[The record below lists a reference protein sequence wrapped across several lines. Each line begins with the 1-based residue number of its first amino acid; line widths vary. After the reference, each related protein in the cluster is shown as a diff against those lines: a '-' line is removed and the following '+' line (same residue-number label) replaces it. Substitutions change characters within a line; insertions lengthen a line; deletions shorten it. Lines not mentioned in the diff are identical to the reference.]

1 MNQIK
6 LNASNVTQTRFYS
19 NLNYTFVK
27 IYSMKLVQKYLFFS
41 LLLLC
46 FIQCKKEIQNNKN
59 SIPHKNEIQYAKGL
73 EIYKYQGFSILKITN
88 PWPNAKEIFTYI
100 LQEKNGIIP
109 DSLKQFAVIP
119 IPLKSI
125 VVTSTTHIPAL
136 ELLGVENTLVGFPNT
151 DYISSEKTRKRIDS
165 GKVREVGVNE
175 SLNTE
180 VLIDLNPDL
189 IVSFG
194 LNNSNPTL
202 DNLQKSGLKVM
213 LNGDWT
219 EQSPLGKAEW
229 IKFFGVLYGLDSKAN
244 AIFSEIEKEYK
255 TTLALA
261 KKAIIKPTVLSGAMY
276 QEQWYVPQGESWA
289 ALFLKDAQSQ
299 YLWADTK
306 GNGSLSVPFEVIL
319 EKAQNADFWIA
330 PGDFSSLKQMSDNN
344 PHYNQ
349 FASFKNKKVYSYAVN
364 KGAKGGIIY
373 FEWSPTRPD
382 WVLKDL
388 IKIFHPELLPNH
400 KLYFFH
406 KLE

>member
-1 MNQIK
+1 MKFIPLRIILFLSLISYVGCKQN
-6 LNASNVTQTRFYS
+6 T
-19 NLNYTFVK
+19 TFSSD
-27 IYSMKLVQKYLFFS
+27 IITSS
-41 LLLLC
+41 
-46 FIQCKKEIQNNKN
+46 KN
-59 SIPHKNEIQYAKGL
+59 DIHYAKGL
-73 EIYKYQGFSILKITN
+73 EIYKYKGFSIVKITN
-88 PWPNAKEIFTYI
+88 PWPEAKENFTYI

-109 DSLKQFAVIP
+109 DSLKQFSIIQV
-119 IPLKSI
+119 PLKSI

-151 DYISSEKTRKRIDS
+151 DYISSIKTRKLIDA

-175 SLNTE
+175 NLNTE
-180 VLIDLNPDL
+180 VLIDMNPDL

-229 IKFFGVLYGLDSKAN
+229 IKFFGALYGLDSKAN
-244 AIFSEIEKEYK
+244 TVFSEIEAAYN

-261 KKAIIKPTVLSGAMY
+261 KKATSKPTVLCGAMY
-276 QEQWYVPQGESWA
+276 QNQWYVPQGESWA
-289 ALFLKDAQSQ
+289 SLFLKDAQAN

-306 GNGSLSVPFEVIL
+306 GTGSLAVPFEAIL

-330 PGDFSSLKQMSDNN
+330 PGDFSSLKEMGYNN
-344 PHYNQ
+344 THYRQ
-349 FASFKNKKVYSYAVN
+349 FASFKNKKVYSYAIN

-388 IKIFHPELLPNH
+388 IKIFHPELLPSH
-400 KLYFFH
+400 ELYFFQ

>member
-1 MNQIK
+1 MKSFQNT
-6 LNASNVTQTRFYS
+6 AFY
-19 NLNYTFVK
+19 F
-27 IYSMKLVQKYLFFS
+27 LVF
-41 LLLLC
+41 LL
-46 FIQCKKEIQNNKN
+46 FIQCKEEPKKQTGIA
-59 SIPHKNEIQYAKGL
+59 SSKNEIQYAKGL
-73 EIYKYQGFSILKITN
+73 ELYKHHGFSILKITN
-88 PWPNAKEIFTYI
+88 PWPEAAASFTYV

-109 DSLKQFAVIP
+109 DSLKQFTVIP

-136 ELLGVENTLVGFPNT
+136 ELLGVENTLVGFPST
-151 DYISSEKTRKRIDS
+151 DYISSEKTRKRIDT
-165 GKVREVGVNE
+165 GKIREVGVNE
-175 SLNTE
+175 NLNTE
-180 VLIDLNPDL
+180 VLIDMKPDV

-194 LNNSNPTL
+194 LNDNNPTL

-229 IKFFGVLYGLDSKAN
+229 IKFFGALYGLDAKAN
-244 AIFSEIEKEYK
+244 TVFSEIEAAYN

-261 KKAIIKPTVLSGAMY
+261 KKATTKPTVLSGAMY

-299 YLWADTK
+299 YLWAETK
-306 GNGSLSVPFEVIL
+306 GNGSLSVPFEAVL

-330 PGDFSSLKQMSDNN
+330 PGDFSSLKEMSDSN

-349 FASFKNKKVYSYAVN
+349 FTSFKNKKVYSYAVN
-364 KGAKGGIIY
+364 KGAKGGILY

-400 KLYFFH
+400 KLYFFQ
-406 KLE
+406 KLD

>member
-1 MNQIK
+1 
-6 LNASNVTQTRFYS
+6 
-19 NLNYTFVK
+19 
-27 IYSMKLVQKYLFFS
+27 MKSVQNTALSFLVF
-41 LLLLC
+41 LL
-46 FIQCKKEIQNNKN
+46 FIQGKEETKKK
-59 SIPHKNEIQYAKGL
+59 SGLASAKNEIRYAKGL
-73 EIYKYQGFSILKITN
+73 EIYKHQGFSIVKITT
-88 PWPNAKEIFTYI
+88 PWPEAKENFTYV

-109 DSLKQFAVIP
+109 DSLKQFDIIQIP
-119 IPLKSI
+119 VKSI

-136 ELLGVENTLVGFPNT
+136 ELLGVENTLVGFPSTN
-151 DYISSEKTRKRIDS
+151 YISSEKTRKLIDA

-175 SLNTE
+175 NLNTE
-180 VLIDLNPDL
+180 VLIDMKPDV

-202 DNLQKSGLKVM
+202 DNLQQSGLKVM

-229 IKFFGVLYGLDSKAN
+229 IKFFGALYGLDSKAN
-244 AIFSEIEKEYK
+244 TIFSEIEKEYNL
-255 TTLALA
+255 TLTLA
-261 KKAIIKPTVLSGAMY
+261 KKVASKPTVLCGAMY

-289 ALFLKDAQSQ
+289 SLFLKDAQSN

-306 GNGSLSVPFEVIL
+306 GNGSLAVPFETIL
-319 EKAQNADFWIA
+319 EKAQNAAFWIA
-330 PGDFSSLKQMSDNN
+330 PGDFSSLKQMSDSN
-344 PHYNQ
+344 PHYIQ
-349 FASFKNKKVYSYAVN
+349 FTSFKNKKVYSYSVN

-400 KLYFFH
+400 KLFFFK
-406 KLE
+406 KLD